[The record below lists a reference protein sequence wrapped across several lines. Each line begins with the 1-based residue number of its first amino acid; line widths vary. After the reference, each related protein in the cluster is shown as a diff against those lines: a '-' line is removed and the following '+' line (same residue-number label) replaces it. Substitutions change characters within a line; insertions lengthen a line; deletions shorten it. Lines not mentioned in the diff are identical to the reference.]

1 LRSARIP
8 AIPIEALKQSIAEQ
22 LQTLAAVT
30 EFVHVKPHGALYNQ
44 AAVHREIARVIA
56 DAVAEFSRD
65 LLLVGLAGS
74 VMLEEFA
81 ATGFRVAAEAFAD
94 RRYERDGMLR
104 SRTLP
109 GAVIESPEEAAAQA
123 LAIVQ
128 RGEVVSFDGTPVTVR
143 ADTICLH
150 SDTPGS
156 ADSASHIRAAL
167 ISAGIAIRPPAV
179 PRTPAP

>member
-1 LRSARIP
+1 MSY
-8 AIPIEALKQSIAEQ
+8 EALKQSIAEQ

-109 GAVIESPEEAAAQA
+109 GAVIESFRSTGHPSQCARTRSACTATRRGRQTRRHTS
-123 LAIVQ
+123 VQ
-128 RGEVVSFDGTPVTVR
+128 R
-143 ADTICLH
+143 
-150 SDTPGS
+150 
-156 ADSASHIRAAL
+156 
-167 ISAGIAIRPPAV
+167 
-179 PRTPAP
+179 